1 MVVDDLDLVR
11 VAIAPGEADPELV
24 VDPNAV
30 LPGAVTLKSFQLV
43 AGQRQI
49 PQSPGLVDLVQL
61 APGGPL
67 NTLEPFRKPVV
78 ENRPG
83 FGVAKRPDHRL

>member
-1 MVVDDLDLVR
+1 MVVDDFDLMR
-11 VAIAPGEADPELV
+11 VAVAPHETDPELV

-49 PQSPGLVDLVQL
+49 P
-61 APGGPL
+61 
-67 NTLEPFRKPVV
+67 
-78 ENRPG
+78 
-83 FGVAKRPDHRL
+83 